1 MMARPRQ
8 TIVSL
13 EDTPYYHCCSRVVR
27 KAFLC
32 GIDNVTG
39 ENFEHRRE
47 WVDSRILELAT
58 IFAIDIC
65 AYSVM
70 SNHLHVVVKVD
81 TDKAKQWSDKEVLIQ
96 WHKGFKGTLLTQK
109 YLKGEALNQF
119 ERQTVD
125 ECVTEYRKR
134 LIDISWFMRSLS
146 EPIARMANKEDKCT
160 GRFWEGRFKS
170 QALLDEA
177 ALLACMAYVDLNPI
191 RANVAATPET
201 SDYTSIQ
208 RRINSAIKGEQPTE
222 LLPFVGNE
230 HLNMTNGLK
239 FNVKD
244 YIKLIDDTGRII
256 REDKHG
262 AISSSSQDILNRLNI
277 PAENWLK
284 ITTEFGALFKGAVGA
299 LPALTE
305 YCEHLDRKRR
315 QGASNCQRWLC
326 A

>member
-1 MMARPRQ
+1 MARPRQ

-13 EDTPYYHCCSRVVR
+13 DDTPYYHCCSRVVR

-32 GIDNVTG
+32 GIDNSTG

-65 AYSVM
+65 AYAVM

-81 TDKAKQWSDKEVLIQ
+81 ADKVKHWSDKDVLVQ
-96 WHKGFKGTLLTQK
+96 WHKGFKGTLLTK
-109 YLKGEALNQF
+109 KFVEGEDLNEF
-119 ERQTVD
+119 ELNTVNDCITQYRQ
-125 ECVTEYRKR
+125 R
-134 LIDISWFMRSLS
+134 LVDISWFMRSLS

-177 ALLACMAYVDLNPI
+177 AVLSCMAYVDLNPI
-191 RANVAATPET
+191 RAQIATTPET

-208 RRINSAIKGEQPTE
+208 RRINSAIKGEQPIA

-230 HLNMTNGLK
+230 RVNMPNGLI
-239 FNVKD
+239 FSVKD
-244 YIKLIDDTGRII
+244 YIVLVEDTGRII
-256 REDKHG
+256 REDKRG
-262 AISSSSQDILNRLNI
+262 AISSSSQAILNRLNI
-277 PAENWLK
+277 PADNWLK
-284 ITTEFGALFKGAVGA
+284 ITIEFGVLFKGAVGA

-305 YCEHLDRKRR
+305 YCEHLERKRR

>member
-1 MMARPRQ
+1 MARPRQ

-32 GIDNVTG
+32 GIDNSTG

-58 IFAIDIC
+58 VFANDIC
-65 AYSVM
+65 AYAVM
-70 SNHLHVVVKVD
+70 SNHLHVVIKVD
-81 TDKAKQWSDKEVLIQ
+81 ADKAKHWSDKDVLMQ
-96 WHKGFKGTLLTQK
+96 WHKGFKGTLLTHK
-109 YLKGEALNQF
+109 FVKGEDLNEF
-119 ERQTVD
+119 ERKTVND
-125 ECVTEYRKR
+125 CITQYRQR
-134 LIDISWFMRSLS
+134 LVDISWFMRSLS

-177 ALLACMAYVDLNPI
+177 AVLSCMAYVDLNPI
-191 RANVAATPET
+191 RAKMATTPAT

-208 RRINSAIKGEQPTE
+208 RRIHSAIKGEQPIE
-222 LLPFVGNE
+222 LQPFVGNE
-230 HLNMTNGLK
+230 RLNMPNGLM
-239 FNVKD
+239 FSVKD
-244 YIKLIDDTGRII
+244 YIVLVEDTGRII
-256 REDKHG
+256 REDKRG
-262 AISSSSQDILNRLNI
+262 AISSSSQAILNRLNI

-305 YCEHLDRKRR
+305 YCEHLERKRR

>member
-1 MMARPRQ
+1 MARPRQ

-13 EDTPYYHCCSRVVR
+13 EDTPYYHCCSRVVC

-32 GIDNVTG
+32 GIDNSTG
-39 ENFEHRRE
+39 DNFEHRRE

-65 AYSVM
+65 AYAVM
-70 SNHLHVVVKVD
+70 SNHLHVVVKVNAARV
-81 TDKAKQWSDKEVLIQ
+81 KHWSDKDVLVQ

-109 YLKGEALNQF
+109 FVNGEDLNEF
-119 ERQTVD
+119 ERKTVND
-125 ECVTEYRKR
+125 CITQYRQR
-134 LIDISWFMRSLS
+134 LVDISWFMRSLS

-177 ALLACMAYVDLNPI
+177 AVLACMAYVDLNPI
-191 RANVAATPET
+191 RAQMATTPET

-208 RRINSAIKGEQPTE
+208 RRINSAIKGEQPTA

-230 HLNMTNGLK
+230 RLNMPNGLM
-239 FNVKD
+239 FSVKD
-244 YIKLIDDTGRII
+244 YIVLVEDTGRI
-256 REDKHG
+256 
-262 AISSSSQDILNRLNI
+262 NRLNI
-277 PAENWLK
+277 PTENWLK
-284 ITTEFGALFKGAVGA
+284 ITTEFGSLFKGAVGA

-305 YCEHLDRKRR
+305 YWEHLERKRR
-315 QGASNCQRWLC
+315 QGAANCQRWLC